1 MDDDNEEE
9 EEVEAT
15 IIPSIRQRAFSEH
28 CVKFRQNQRKNM
40 DGGVNSISSMTLY
53 RPQSD
58 SELSHIDKEKTFD
71 AQRASVEPGE
81 LLAKVAM
88 ALGGFQLNNA
98 DDDVMGPR
106 SSVNSSNRH
115 LGIHGFSDSQ
125 ILASEKNYSDW
136 SLGTS
141 EKSYISPVYG
151 RNRRALSEV
160 RIPIEESVKVCKR
173 IRGLINFFLIHYFWS
188 LFLQTHRHRTSGRGA
203 VQTLK
208 LVK

>member
-1 MDDDNEEE
+1 MFSFQISQPVYKDPGEMRKDFHIPRSQSCPHLFMDDDNEEE
-9 EEVEAT
+9 EEEEPT
-15 IIPSIRQRAFSEH
+15 IIPNIRQRAFSEH
-28 CVKFRQNQRKNM
+28 CVKFRQRKNM
-40 DGGVNSISSMTLY
+40 DGGGGGGVNSISSMTLY

-98 DDDVMGPR
+98 DDDVIGPG
-106 SSVNSSNRH
+106 SSVNGSSRH

-141 EKSYISPVYG
+141 EKSYITPVYG

-160 RIPIEESVKVCKR
+160 RIPIEESVKV
-173 IRGLINFFLIHYFWS
+173 
-188 LFLQTHRHRTSGRGA
+188 
-203 VQTLK
+203 
-208 LVK
+208 